1 MPQPINHTSRSRL
14 HFDTRRS
21 LCARVP
27 LRARASARAGAWA
40 LWLTAALT
48 LSGGVMAQG
57 AATSNDVDTVLDNIA
72 QAANDL
78 QDATFLLTGKLVD
91 ADGTEIALEVDFMIV
106 PGESVANAYIIQPDA
121 LADNQIVLDGPAV
134 YSYTFLTHQIT
145 IFDSDDPDALGG
157 LLPASEDGA
166 TAQISFDLGQVF
178 EGYTATITDVS
189 DTDEGAVY
197 TIHFANIDASAVI
210 LDVIATV
217 PSSDW
222 LPRSLVFLE
231 ADGRVLAELHAEN
244 LIIDQG
250 LDVEMVR
257 ELPADAEIIDNRN

>member
-1 MPQPINHTSRSRL
+1 MPRPHHSKFRSRPAPL
-14 HFDTRRS
+14 
-21 LCARVP
+21 ARVMRTLAFAVVLP
-27 LRARASARAGAWA
+27 LAGAV
-40 LWLTAALT
+40 L
-48 LSGGVMAQG
+48 AQG
-57 AATSNDVDTVLDNIA
+57 AATSLDVDTVLDNIA

-78 QDATFLLTGKLVD
+78 LDATFLLTGKLVD

-145 IFDSDDPDALGG
+145 IFDSNDPDALGG
-157 LLPASEDGA
+157 LLPTSEDGA

-178 EGYTATITDVS
+178 EGYTAEITDVS
-189 DTDEGAVY
+189 EAGGVTTY
-197 TIHFANIDASAVI
+197 TIRFANIDATAVI

-231 ADGRVLAELHAEN
+231 SDGRVLAELHAEN
-244 LIIDQG
+244 LVIDQG

>member
-1 MPQPINHTSRSRL
+1 MPQPHRTPHRSRS
-14 HFDTRRS
+14 S
-21 LCARVP
+21 RVP
-27 LRARASARAGAWA
+27 LTLA
-40 LWLTAALT
+40 LAVCLT
-48 LSGGVMAQG
+48 LGSSTMAQG
-57 AATSNDVDTVLDNIA
+57 AATSLDVDTVLDNIA

-91 ADGTEIALEVDFMIV
+91 ADGTEIALEVEFMIV
-106 PGESVANAYIIQPDA
+106 PGHSVANAYIIQPDA

-145 IFDSDDPDALGG
+145 VFDSDDPDALGG
-157 LLPASEDGA
+157 LLPTSEDGA

-178 EGYTATITDVS
+178 EGYTAEITDASEADGV
-189 DTDEGAVY
+189 TVY
-197 TIHFANIDASAVI
+197 TISFANIDATAVI

-231 ADGRVLAELHAEN
+231 SDGRVLAELHAQD
-244 LIIDQG
+244 LVIDQG
-250 LDVEMVR
+250 LDVDMVR
-257 ELPADAEIIDNRN
+257 ELPADAEVIDNRR

>member
-1 MPQPINHTSRSRL
+1 MPRPHHSKHRSRPAPL
-14 HFDTRRS
+14 
-21 LCARVP
+21 ARVMRTLAFAVVLP
-27 LRARASARAGAWA
+27 LAGAV
-40 LWLTAALT
+40 L
-48 LSGGVMAQG
+48 AQG
-57 AATSNDVDTVLDNIA
+57 AATSLDVDTVLDNIA

-145 IFDSDDPDALGG
+145 IFDSNDPDALGG
-157 LLPASEDGA
+157 LLPTSEDGA

-178 EGYTATITDVS
+178 EGYTAEITDVS
-189 DTDEGAVY
+189 EAGGVTTY
-197 TIHFANIDASAVI
+197 TIRFANIDATAVI

-231 ADGRVLAELHAEN
+231 SDGRVLAELHAEN
-244 LIIDQG
+244 LVIDQG

-257 ELPADAEIIDNRN
+257 ELPADAEVIDNRN